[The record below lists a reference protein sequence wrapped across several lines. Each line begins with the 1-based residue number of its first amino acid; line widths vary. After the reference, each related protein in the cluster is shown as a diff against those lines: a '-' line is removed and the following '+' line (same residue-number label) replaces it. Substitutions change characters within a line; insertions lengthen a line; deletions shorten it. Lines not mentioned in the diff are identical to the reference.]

1 MNIEFYNERIVG
13 FCEAGNRILSLV
25 LLNYVN
31 VWFAAQQTPEL
42 RCRAAVHRCT
52 ANGRPPARRRY
63 LSLAQSLS
71 RGLRGPASFAAQ
83 QLASDQVSFERKTS
97 RSPGGST
104 C

>member
-1 MNIEFYNERIVG
+1 MFYLDENERIVG
-13 FCEAGNRILSLV
+13 FCGADNRILSLV

-42 RCRAAVHRCT
+42 RWGCFSNGLPSLDPGKRLAAVHRCT

-71 RGLRGPASFAAQ
+71 RGLLLQGDRASR
-83 QLASDQVSFERKTS
+83 VR
-97 RSPGGST
+97 
-104 C
+104 